1 MRSAIDF
8 YFDFSSPYA
17 YLAACRIDELA
28 AAHGRTVNWR
38 PVLIAAL
45 TQSTGTPLAV
55 TVPVKWD
62 YFRLDLPRVAE
73 AAGIPFRFPAG
84 FPKLMLEPGRAMLWI
99 QETHGAATAARFAR
113 TCFQAYFGDGIDL
126 ADADVVAGIGAALGV
141 DRAALL
147 EGMASSAIKQQFKQA
162 SQQAAAQGVF
172 GVPFMVVD
180 GEPFWG
186 FDRLPLLERK
196 LASAVLR

>member
-1 MRSAIDF
+1 MNSSIDF

-17 YLAACRIDELA
+17 YFAARRIDEVA
-28 AAHGRTVNWR
+28 AAHGRTVNWH

-45 TQSTGTPLAV
+45 TQATGTPLAV
-55 TVPVKWD
+55 TVPAKWD
-62 YFRLDLPRVAE
+62 YLSRDIQRVAKAE
-73 AAGIPFRFPAG
+73 GMPFRFPSG

-99 QETHGAATAARFAR
+99 RAAHGADTAAKFAR

-126 ADADVVAGIGAALGV
+126 ADADVVAGIAAALGV

-147 EGMASSAIKQQFKQA
+147 EGMASDAIKQQFKQA
-162 SQQAAAQGVF
+162 SQQAVQQGVF
-172 GVPFMVVD
+172 GVPFVVVG

-186 FDRLPLLERK
+186 YDRFPLLEQK
-196 LASAVLR
+196 LQLIPGN

>member
-1 MRSAIDF
+1 MTAAIDF

-17 YLAACRIDELA
+17 YFASRKIDQLAAEY
-28 AAHGRTVNWR
+28 GRTVNWH

-62 YFRLDLPRVAE
+62 YLYRDIQRVAKSEGMPFRLPQ
-73 AAGIPFRFPAG
+73 G

-99 QETHGAATAARFAR
+99 RETHGADIAAKFAR

-126 ADADVVAGIGAALGV
+126 ADAEVVAGIAAALGI

-147 EGMASSAIKQQFKQA
+147 EGMTSSAIKQQFKQGSA
-162 SQQAAAQGVF
+162 LAVEQGVF

-186 FDRLPLLERK
+186 YDRFALLERK
-196 LASAVLR
+196 LASTVLR